1 MGRCWLLL
9 AAGGVGPGFWRLL
22 GLQTRLQ
29 LCRCLE
35 RVPRRRYLMLEFPS
49 LAVAHPPQH
58 IAEIGCGCGS
68 GALRCWLR
76 RAEARARGLRLSI
89 RPEPHRVALCSLQR
103 CSRCSRPTPP
113 AASPA
118 ATSAPQRCTCSAVP
132 GSRLGC
138 SRIHTLVLDAA
149 ANGSAHS
156 ECDGSSGSP
165 LAGLH
170 ADSLLLVFTL
180 SALPP
185 EAHGA
190 ALAHAFAALRP
201 GGLLLFRCGPAGL
214 GAGGCFFR
222 SHPGGSVLNLHS
234 ASLLWSS

>member
-138 SRIHTLVLDAA
+138 SRTVSTPWCWMPPPMGARTASATAA
-149 ANGSAHS
+149 AAAHWQACTPTAYCWCS
-156 ECDGSSGSP
+156 LCRHFHQRRT
-165 LAGLH
+165 ALH
-170 ADSLLLVFTL
+170 WRMLLLL
-180 SALPP
+180 SALGVCCSS
-185 EAHGA
+185 GA
-190 ALAHAFAALRP
+190 GRP
-201 GGLLLFRCGPAGL
+201 GWGQVAAFFGAIQGARC
-214 GAGGCFFR
+214 
-222 SHPGGSVLNLHS
+222 
-234 ASLLWSS
+234 